1 MSQKKSQVMKE
12 LAPFMNMGI
21 QLAVTMGVFGVIGFY
36 ADEHFETKPVLL
48 VVGLLFGATGG
59 MVGVFREVQKLKK

>member
-1 MSQKKSQVMKE
+1 MAKSQVMKE

-21 QLAVTMGVFGVIGFY
+21 QLAVTMGLFGVLGYY
-36 ADEHFETKPVLL
+36 ADEYFDTKPVLL
-48 VVGLLFGATGG
+48 ILGLLFGAAGG